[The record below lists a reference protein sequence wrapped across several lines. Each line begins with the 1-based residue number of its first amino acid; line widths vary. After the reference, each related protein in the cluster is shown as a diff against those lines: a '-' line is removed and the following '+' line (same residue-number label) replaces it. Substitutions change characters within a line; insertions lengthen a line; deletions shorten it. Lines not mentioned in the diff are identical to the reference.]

1 MVSVIWCARRHL
13 KVQIVGLEVWGKNA
27 GDARARP
34 SQVRVHAAVPLCGR
48 APSVPGPLG
57 LHSGGGTALGS
68 SSSSISIRL
77 LAVTLFLTTSELEL
91 AHCFTRRR
99 PKPERACAAAAVR
112 SCVRRGL
119 PSCSWRLAT
128 LLKCH
133 AVSRTAYIFPEGH
146 SLPAADW

>member
-1 MVSVIWCARRHL
+1 MRETAL
-13 KVQIVGLEVWGKNA
+13 KGADCGFGSLRKECGGRTSAAITGS
-27 GDARARP
+27 RARCGA
-34 SQVRVHAAVPLCGR
+34 SVWSGAVC
-48 APSVPGPLG
+48 SGPLW

-77 LAVTLFLTTSELEL
+77 LAVTLFLTASELEL

-99 PKPERACAAAAVR
+99 PKLERACAAAAVR

-133 AVSRTAYIFPEGH
+133 AVSRTAYIFPEGQ

>member
-13 KVQIVGLEVWGKNA
+13 KVQIVGLEVRGKNA
-27 GDARARP
+27 WGTHERWHHRFACTPRCLCVVGRRLFRP
-34 SQVRVHAAVPLCGR
+34 SWAPLRWGHG
-48 APSVPGPLG
+48 AGFVLAFDPDPG
-57 LHSGGGTALGS
+57 
-68 SSSSISIRL
+68 L
-77 LAVTLFLTTSELEL
+77 LAVLLILTASELEL
-91 AHCFTRRR
+91 ARCAARRR

-128 LLKCH
+128 LLKCQ

-146 SLPAADW
+146 SLPATD